1 MLLVRYGGSVDA
13 RAESCRRAVKER
25 ILSDILGSVQDS
37 TGGGWRVLITD
48 DFTTRVLS
56 SALKMSDILDCNVS
70 VVEDLQKVRE
80 PLTQAAIYF
89 ITPTAKSVA
98 RLCADFEQKPL
109 YPSAHIFFSSK
120 LPGDALQKIKDTPAL
135 IKVVKTLKEVRQ
147 GAGSA
152 RGCWPQPEQRAFAQQ
167 DRACRERNAAH
178 AATCRLALGM
188 LEQAAAANKGMA
200 CCQPRAPHAD
210 VHNAPAVA
218 CCLPHHMASPSPAA
232 LHLAESVA
240 MFLGACAHWAHPP
253 SNQPAAK
260 SLMRCC
266 GCCSPTLSS

>member
-1 MLLVRYGGSVDA
+1 M
-13 RAESCRRAVKER
+13 KER
-25 ILSDILGSVQDS
+25 ILNDILGSVQDS

-120 LPGDALQKIKDTPAL
+120 LPGDALQKIKETPAL
-135 IKVVKTLKEVRQ
+135 IKVVKTLKEVRHT
-147 GAGSA
+147 AAASMHVHA
-152 RGCWPQPEQRAFAQQ
+152 RVCWPQPLAERASQNSAQ
-167 DRACRERNAAH
+167 DRTGKARHDALAT
-178 AATCRLALGM
+178 TCRLGLACFTRLQ
-188 LEQAAAANKGMA
+188 LQA
-200 CCQPRAPHAD
+200 RRWH
-210 VHNAPAVA
+210 AVA
-218 CCLPHHMASPSPAA
+218 PGRRMQSRCKSALVAARCTSARSQQRRMCCCLP
-232 LHLAESVA
+232 
-240 MFLGACAHWAHPP
+240 
-253 SNQPAAK
+253 
-260 SLMRCC
+260 
-266 GCCSPTLSS
+266 T